1 MNLRRLDVSTGM
13 TNVEVDISMSIDG
26 FVTGPNLD
34 EHPGLGEGG
43 RILHDWLRDDDGEGR
58 RIIDAAFASAGSVV
72 TSRKVF
78 DLTGGWG
85 DDPLYRMPVFVV
97 THRPHEVLVKGA
109 TTFTFVTSGID
120 AAIAEA
126 AATAGDKKV
135 HVMGGAS
142 IVQQALAAGLVDSLH
157 LHVAPVLLGAGT
169 ALFEH
174 LGGPIPLER
183 TEVVESRYAT
193 HLRFR
198 VLK

>member
-1 MNLRRLDVSTGM
+1 MSLRRLDVSTGM

-43 RILHDWLRDDDGEGR
+43 RILHDWLGDDDGEGR

-120 AAIAEA
+120 AAITEA
-126 AATAGDKKV
+126 AATAGDRKV

>member
-1 MNLRRLDVSTGM
+1 V
-13 TNVEVDISMSIDG
+13 
-26 FVTGPNLD
+26 
-34 EHPGLGEGG
+34 
-43 RILHDWLRDDDGEGR
+43 
-58 RIIDAAFASAGSVV
+58 AFASAGSVV

-193 HLRFR
+193 HVRFR